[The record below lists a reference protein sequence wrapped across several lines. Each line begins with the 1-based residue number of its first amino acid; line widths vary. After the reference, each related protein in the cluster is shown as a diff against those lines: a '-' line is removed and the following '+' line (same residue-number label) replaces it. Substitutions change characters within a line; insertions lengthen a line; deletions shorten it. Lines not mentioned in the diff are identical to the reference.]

1 MKLALDNQLKVH
13 IHIPLAES
21 VLTFIYKES
30 IHNMSYKIN
39 LLVVCLE
46 VIENVLAVS
55 TLINVN
61 GNNGSIKQ

>member
-1 MKLALDNQLKVH
+1 
-13 IHIPLAES
+13 
-21 VLTFIYKES
+21 
-30 IHNMSYKIN
+30 MSYKIN